1 MSTQHT
7 YERVVRFAFP
17 LNIDEVTSMTA
28 RDDETKLKLL
38 RMQQKTDKNRQEIR
52 YLAGK
57 LLDERA
63 RTYQQE
69 HPKASYKDALHAV
82 MAQDPQLTKD
92 YAQV

>member
-1 MSTQHT
+1 MNTKYT
-7 YERVVRFAFP
+7 YDRVVRFAFP
-17 LNIDEVTSMTA
+17 LNIDEVTHMAA
-28 RDDETKLKLL
+28 RDDETQLKLL
-38 RMQQKTDKNRQEIR
+38 RMQQKTDKTRAEIR

-69 HPKASYKDALHAV
+69 HPKASYADALHAV
-82 MAQDPQLTKD
+82 MAQDPDLTKD